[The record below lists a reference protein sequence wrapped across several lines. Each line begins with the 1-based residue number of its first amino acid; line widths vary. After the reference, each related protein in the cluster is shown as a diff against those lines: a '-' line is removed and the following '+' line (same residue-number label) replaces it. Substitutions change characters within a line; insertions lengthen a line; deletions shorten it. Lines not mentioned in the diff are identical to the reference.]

1 MDLIIKYSIQETGM
15 SKRNRTQLTLGII
28 LILIAAGMLLFK
40 ANPSLREYIHIDME
54 WPTWIIIGGGIFL
67 LFGLII
73 GEPDL
78 AIPASIFAGVG
89 SILYYQNAS
98 QDWTSW
104 SYMWAL
110 IPGFAGIGN
119 ILAGL
124 IGANLRRSI
133 SEGFRLVF
141 ISTIMF
147 LIFGSIFGGLAILGP
162 NKEFILAGILIL
174 FGIWLIVRGLIRPK
188 AHE

>member
-1 MDLIIKYSIQETGM
+1 M

-28 LILIAAGMLLFK
+28 LILIAAILLVFK
-40 ANPSLREYIHIDME
+40 ANPSLAAYINIDMS

-67 LFGLII
+67 LFGLLV

-89 SILYYQNAS
+89 SILYYQNTS
-98 QDWTSW
+98 QDWASW
-104 SYMWAL
+104 SYMWTL
-110 IPGFAGIGN
+110 IPGFAGVGN

-124 IGANLRRSI
+124 IGANFRKSF
-133 SEGFRLVF
+133 SEGFRLIF

-147 LIFGSIFGGLAILGP
+147 LIFGSMFGGLAILGA
-162 NKEFILAGILIL
+162 NKEFIIAGLLIL
-174 FGIWLIVRGLIRPK
+174 FGIWLIIRGLIRPQ
-188 AHE
+188 ASE

>member
-1 MDLIIKYSIQETGM
+1 M

-28 LILIAAGMLLFK
+28 LILIAVAMLVFK
-40 ANPSLREYIHIDME
+40 ANPSLSEYIQISMG

-67 LFGLII
+67 LFGLLV
-73 GEPDL
+73 GEPDM

-98 QDWTSW
+98 QDWSSW
-104 SYMWAL
+104 SYMWTL
-110 IPGFAGIGN
+110 IPGFAGVGN

-124 IGANLRRSI
+124 FGAKFRKSI
-133 SEGFRLVF
+133 SEGFRLLF

-147 LIFGSIFGGLAILGP
+147 LIFASMFGGLVILGP
-162 NKEFILAGILIL
+162 NKEFILAGLLIL
-174 FGIWLIVRGLIRPK
+174 FGIWLIIRGLIRPRLS
-188 AHE
+188 E

>member
-1 MDLIIKYSIQETGM
+1 M

-28 LILIAAGMLLFK
+28 LIVIAAGLLLFK
-40 ANPSLREYIHIDME
+40 ANPSLAEYIQIDMG

-67 LFGLII
+67 LFGLLV

-98 QDWTSW
+98 QDWSSW
-104 SYMWAL
+104 SYMWTL
-110 IPGFAGIGN
+110 IPGFAGVGN

-124 IGANLRRSI
+124 LGAKFRKSI
-133 SEGFRLVF
+133 SEGIRMLF

-147 LIFGSIFGGLAILGP
+147 LIFGSMFGGLAILGP
-162 NKEFILAGILIL
+162 NKEFILAGLLIL
-174 FGIWLIVRGLIRPK
+174 FGIWLIIRGLIRPQVS
-188 AHE
+188 E